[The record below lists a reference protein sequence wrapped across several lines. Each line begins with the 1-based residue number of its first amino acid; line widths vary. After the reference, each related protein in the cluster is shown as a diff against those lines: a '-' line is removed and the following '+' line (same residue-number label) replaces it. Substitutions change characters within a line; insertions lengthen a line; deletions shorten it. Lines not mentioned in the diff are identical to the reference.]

1 MYTVNS
7 YDICVQG
14 YERLRSNSEFIIPTY
29 VSRGTTVDEIR
40 QDMKDDIQNIM
51 QPDGFDFDACRKAID
66 EFCDANAHDL
76 AAQLAHLEEIP
87 EDAPDDAGCML
98 FVYMTGPGYSE

>member
-14 YERLRSNSEFIIPTY
+14 FERLRSNSEFIIPIY
-29 VSRGTTVDEIR
+29 VSRGTTVDDIR
-40 QDMKDDIQNIM
+40 RYMKDDIQNIM
-51 QPDGFDFDACRKAID
+51 QPDGFDFEACRKTID
-66 EFCDANAHDL
+66 EFCDANAKDL
-76 AAQLAHLEEIP
+76 ERHIDDLEP
-87 EDAPDDAGCML
+87 AGDEDESCML